1 MSTWNVIFL
10 LFLEV
15 AILLLLAA
23 VLWELRKLR
32 SLLQDLLASNREA
45 SRSQNAAIHELGAS
59 LLRASK
65 SDSTAN
71 G

>member
-1 MSTWNVIFL
+1 MSTWNVIIL
-10 LFLEV
+10 LFLEA

-23 VLWELRKLR
+23 MLWELRKLR
-32 SLLQDLLASNREA
+32 SLLQDLLTSNREA
-45 SRSQNAAIHELGAS
+45 SRSESAAIHELGAS
-59 LLRASK
+59 LLRSRK